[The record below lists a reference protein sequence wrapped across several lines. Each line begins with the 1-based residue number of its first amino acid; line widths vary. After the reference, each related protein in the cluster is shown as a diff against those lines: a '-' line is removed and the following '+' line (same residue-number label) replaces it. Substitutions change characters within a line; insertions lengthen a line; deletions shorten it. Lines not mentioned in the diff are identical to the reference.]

1 MHDVDRISLGNGT
14 DDIHGLHS
22 SVRSGLD
29 ESAPEVSENYV
40 LTDDDFIH
48 RTPKERFKDNVTAIK
63 IVKELQLESRKAT
76 PDEQTKLAKY
86 VGWGGL
92 QDAFDENNSSW
103 HSEYTELKT
112 LLSDS
117 EYKSAQETVLN
128 AHFTPKEIIDGI
140 YSGLRRLGVKQGKAL
155 EPSCGTGN
163 FIGGVPEDVA
173 LKFDGVELDELTA
186 SIAKALYP
194 NENIKQCG
202 FEELKEKDGTY
213 DVVIGNVPFGD
224 YRVYDSDYNRHKFV
238 IHDYFI
244 AKSLDKLR
252 SGGVMAVITGKGTLD
267 KLSKTAREYFA
278 QRAELLGAFR
288 LPNTAFK
295 SNAGTE
301 AVADI
306 LFFRKRDE
314 NIAVTD
320 LKDNGVDWL
329 DSVTIDDGVA
339 PLNEYFIKHPEN
351 VLGKFELVSGR
362 FGQERTVAPTGDLKT
377 QIEKAITTLSENIYN
392 TSVEKEKPTQ
402 ETQETNVISEEE
414 LDRLGVKKFSMFL
427 SEDNRVF
434 IRDIDGVSEIGI
446 KKLQGVLEGKTLE
459 RVKGYLQI
467 RDEVVKMLDTCITVT
482 AYDYDKKGG
491 EFFNEMRKQINK
503 LGFRANPMACRQ
515 PEAYKM
521 ATLNSGLER
530 KQVSFQGINS
540 SSLAAAFPFVSNMII
555 ESNGVQLGE
564 NAAPVIINFFKR
576 DDMYKNSNVV
586 VLGSVGGGKSFFAK
600 TLFTNLMSDGV
611 RLFILDPEAEYL
623 HLAENCGGKV
633 IDMGAGGNIINPFAV
648 LTDVS
653 DDNESAENLLLAHL
667 TFLEEFFRT
676 TLSGLGSENLE
687 LVLSLLPKLYARHN
701 ITPKTQLKS
710 YKNDYPTFDDFYA
723 FINEL
728 IKQTKSDEE
737 REKLNTVQMF
747 IAKFATGGRYS
758 FLWNG
763 QTNLQANAD
772 FIVFNFQTLLA
783 NSNKTIAAAQMLL
796 LTQYLNNELIHNYN
810 KIKVGQTVAPI
821 VIAIDEA
828 HVFIDPTNP
837 VALRFMK
844 NTAKRCR
851 KYNGMQVV
859 MTQSVNDFLGGA
871 ELERESKAVITE
883 SQYTFVFPLNAS
895 SAQDF
900 LKLYDKLDITDEEAN
915 AIMDNA
921 RGSALFIAHQRNR
934 TTFKVVTPNNIRRLF
949 EEKVPDLKTQ
959 ENLTV

>member
-1 MHDVDRISLGNGT
+1 MKRIIPKPSKVRTAIFRDWYIRDFVFLIVACALIALAAFSNLKLNLVLAALIFAIAAPLFLVKVEDQRLYYELYVLFRFKTAKKRFSGSEMTAVESIEDTVIQFKGGYCAGVLKVSPMEFFLLREELQDKYIEAFSVIFKNLAVGQKISIVKLDRPVFLDNNLRELNEKIEKLSNETDNSRLNEARKYVLDTRKEELERVNAINNCWYYNAFYIVLYGEKDTIINRTLTNDVRELGVNGITATRISG
-14 DDIHGLHS
+14 
-22 SVRSGLD
+22 D
-29 ESAPEVSENYV
+29 ELLSFVK
-40 LTDDDFIH
+40 
-48 RTPKERFKDNVTAIK
+48 RTFTQV
-63 IVKELQLESRKAT
+63 
-76 PDEQTKLAKY
+76 
-86 VGWGGL
+86 
-92 QDAFDENNSSW
+92 FDERDIKFGENKEDNQ
-103 HSEYTELKT
+103 
-112 LLSDS
+112 
-117 EYKSAQETVLN
+117 SA
-128 AHFTPKEIIDGI
+128 FTPKEVSFTRKYTEVDGI
-140 YSGLRRLGVKQGKAL
+140 REKTYVITRYPVETFNAWATAL
-155 EPSCGTGN
+155 CSMDFTKVVITASP
-163 FIGGVPEDVA
+163 VA
-173 LKFDGVELDELTA
+173 LD
-186 SIAKALYP
+186 KA
-194 NENIKQCG
+194 IKQLDRSASELEEKYNKTG
-202 FEELKEKDGTY
+202 RISTKSESETHYASLKYLVEEL
-213 DVVIGNVPFGD
+213 GN
-224 YRVYDSDYNRHKFV
+224 N
-238 IHDYFI
+238 
-244 AKSLDKLR
+244 
-252 SGGVMAVITGKGTLD
+252 
-267 KLSKTAREYFA
+267 
-278 QRAELLGAFR
+278 
-288 LPNTAFK
+288 
-295 SNAGTE
+295 
-301 AVADI
+301 
-306 LFFRKRDE
+306 
-314 NIAVTD
+314 
-320 LKDNGVDWL
+320 
-329 DSVTIDDGVA
+329 
-339 PLNEYFIKHPEN
+339 NE
-351 VLGKFELVSGR
+351 V
-362 FGQERTVAPTGDLKT
+362 
-377 QIEKAITTLSENIYN
+377 
-392 TSVEKEKPTQ
+392 
-402 ETQETNVISEEE
+402 
-414 LDRLGVKKFSMFL
+414 
-427 SEDNRVF
+427 
-434 IRDIDGVSEIGI
+434 
-446 KKLQGVLEGKTLE
+446 
-459 RVKGYLQI
+459 
-467 RDEVVKMLDTCITVT
+467 MLDTCITVT

-530 KQVSFQGINS
+530 KQVFFQGINS

-564 NAAPVIINFFKR
+564 NTAPVIINFFKR

-623 HLAENCGGKV
+623 HLVENCGGKV

-653 DDNESAENLLLAHL
+653 DDNESTENLLLAHL

-701 ITPKTQLKS
+701 ITQKTQLKS
-710 YKNDYPTFDDFYA
+710 YKNDYPTFDDFYE

-934 TTFKVVTPNNIRRLF
+934 TTFKVVAPNNIRRLF